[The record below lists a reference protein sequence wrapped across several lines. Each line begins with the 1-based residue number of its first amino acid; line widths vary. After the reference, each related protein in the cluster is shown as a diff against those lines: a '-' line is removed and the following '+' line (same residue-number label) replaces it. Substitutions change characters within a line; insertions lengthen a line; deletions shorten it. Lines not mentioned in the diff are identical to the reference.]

1 MSYWNV
7 IARNA
12 LAGAISA
19 VAFVLLTA
27 AAYAQDTLNGVALI
41 IGQSKYEQIPAL
53 PNPAND
59 ARAMAKLLTDL
70 GFDARSVSDRDAGK
84 LKRDL
89 ERFVEDAEGAD
100 VAFLYYSGHG
110 IESGGENWLIPI
122 DAGMSSLDDAGQSL
136 VAISS
141 VVDELKEIVP
151 VTIVLLDACRT
162 NPFPAGAMVRKEPGG
177 EATPIG
183 SGGLT
188 PVRGA
193 AALDSEP
200 KATENLGMVVGFAA
214 EPGQPALDGDA
225 GGNSPYAAA
234 LLRHLGAMNGVE
246 FGAVMRMV
254 TEEVYL
260 DTKAKQRPWVNE
272 SLRRM
277 LYFGVAQD
285 EPSGD
290 DALITGERRK
300 LLLTIS
306 ELPSVNR
313 AQVELV
319 ASRDAVP
326 LDSLYGVLR
335 AMGTEQIPE
344 DPNELSRMLDQQAA
358 RLKEMFD
365 RARALDT
372 SDPETKKLLASAD
385 TAIREGAIETARG
398 FLDDAV
404 GRVEKNEQNVDDIED
419 EIRKKRVADAAIY
432 AQRADV
438 AALAFDFAAAAADYR
453 KAFELV
459 EKWDETLR
467 WNYKNK
473 EAEALHALGDATG
486 DQAASLAAIDAYKL
500 LLGYVPYGEENRD
513 WAITRNNMA
522 VVVQTLG
529 ERSSDPAKLQE
540 ALEIFQASLAVFER
554 EKDDV
559 NWAAAQNNIGNVLL
573 ELGQRQADPAQ
584 IKAAVEAFRA
594 SLTRR
599 DRSKVP
605 LDWASSQNSI
615 GLALVSLAERS
626 GDGKLVAEAEAAYA
640 AALEEYNRA
649 TSPAEWAMVQNN
661 LGNALNLLGGLQ
673 GDQATLER
681 AVQAYTAAIEV
692 RTREQLPMR
701 WAMTTLNLGNAFANL
716 GKLEAGTDSLWKA
729 DEAYR
734 AALTVYTRE
743 RSPLDW
749 AAVQNN
755 LGSVLQ
761 TLGQRGGNYLKIG
774 ESVDAYRASQQ
785 VYTREALPLDWA
797 MASFNIGN
805 SLQLIGSITN
815 DPAKLQEAAD
825 SFSAALKVY
834 SRETHPHQWA
844 LAQAGLGTVL
854 QSLARFQT
862 DTKMLHQAVE
872 ARRAALTVLTRE
884 SAPIDWA
891 NAQNG
896 LGTCLLNLSNFEQDG
911 KYLPEAKAAFEATL
925 QVFTED
931 YQPVQW
937 AFAVNNVGDVHWS
950 MGTRGGGKPDFDKA
964 LENFEIARAYF
975 DSAGYVQIVSLM
987 DDKIKLIKDGMKN

>member
-1 MSYWNV
+1 MQHWNL

-12 LAGAISA
+12 ARTAIGA
-19 VAFVLLTA
+19 VAFLLLTA
-27 AAYAQDTLNGVALI
+27 ATHAQDALNGVALI
-41 IGQSKYEQIPAL
+41 IGQSKYEHIPAL
-53 PNPAND
+53 PNPSND

-110 IESGGENWLIPI
+110 IESGGENWLIPV
-122 DAGMSSLDDAGQSL
+122 DADVSSLDDASEAL

-141 VVDELKEIVP
+141 VVNELKDIVP

-162 NPFPAGAMVRKEPGG
+162 NPFPANALVRKEPGG

-193 AALDSEP
+193 AALKAEP
-200 KATENLGMVVGFAA
+200 KAADNLGMVIGFAA
-214 EPGQPALDGDA
+214 EPGQPALDGDV

-285 EPSGD
+285 EPTGD

-306 ELPSVNR
+306 ELPTANR

-344 DPNELSRMLDQQAA
+344 DPNELSKMLDQQAA
-358 RLKEMFD
+358 RLKDMFD

-372 SDPETKKLLASAD
+372 DDPETRKLLASAD
-385 TAIREGAIETARG
+385 VAIREGAIETARD

-404 GRVEKNEQNVDDIED
+404 GRVEQNEQNVDDIE
-419 EIRKKRVADAAIY
+419 EEVRKKRIADAAVY

-438 AALAFDFAAAAADYR
+438 AALAYDFAAAAADYR

-459 EKWDETLR
+459 EKWDEKLR
-467 WNYKNK
+467 WNYKNM

-486 DQAASLAAIDAYKL
+486 DEAASFAAIDAYKV

-522 VVVQTLG
+522 VVLQTLG
-529 ERSSDPAKLQE
+529 ERSSDSTKLEE
-540 ALEIFQASLAVFER
+540 ALEIFRASLAVFDRER
-554 EKDDV
+554 DDV

-573 ELGQRQADPAQ
+573 VLGGRQADPAQ

-626 GDGKLVAEAEAAYA
+626 GDAALVAEADAAYA

-649 TSPAEWAMVQNN
+649 TAPAEWAMVQNN
-661 LGNALNLLGGLQ
+661 LGNAYNLLGDLK
-673 GDQATLER
+673 GDPATLER
-681 AVQAYTAAIEV
+681 AVQAYSAALEV
-692 RTREQLPMR
+692 RTQEHMPMR
-701 WAMTTLNLGNAFANL
+701 WAMTKLNLGNVYNNL
-716 GKLEAGTDSLWKA
+716 GKLETGTDSLWKA

-755 LGSVLQ
+755 LGSVLR
-761 TLGQRGGNYLKIG
+761 TLGQRSGNYLKIG
-774 ESVDAYRASQQ
+774 EAVEAYRAAQE
-785 VYTREALPLDWA
+785 VYTPAALPLDWA
-797 MASFNIGN
+797 MANLNIGN
-805 SLQLIGSITN
+805 SLNLIGSMTD
-815 DPAKLQEAAD
+815 DPVKLQEAAD
-825 SFSAALKVY
+825 AFAAVIEIYK
-834 SRETHPHQWA
+834 RETHPYQWA
-844 LAQAGLGTVL
+844 LAQASLGTSL
-854 QSLARFQT
+854 QSLARFQS

-872 ARRAALTVLTRE
+872 ARRAALTVLTKD

-896 LGTCLLNLSNFEQDG
+896 LGTCLLNLSNFEQDA

-925 QVFTED
+925 LVFTKD

-950 MGTRGGGKPDFDKA
+950 MGARGGGKPDFEKA
-964 LENFEIARAYF
+964 LANFEVARAYF
-975 DSAGYVQIVSLM
+975 DSAGYPQIVSLM
-987 DDKIKLIKDGMKN
+987 DDKIKLIKDGLK